1 MSESWGGARTPSAPA
16 AVSGPGALSARTDG
30 GVLNP
35 GEPEYGERQALEN
48 LRSAAP
54 VAGAG
59 GGRVSAPAAA
69 PVDPLASIVGLGA
82 PSTDPNTPVT
92 AGANAGAGPDASVL
106 GLPQS
111 PGDEKRADARALGP
125 AVQVLIAASQQGDA
139 SPSFRRLVREALYT

>member
-30 GVLNP
+30 GILNP

-48 LRSAAP
+48 LRSAATT
-54 VAGAG
+54 AG

-82 PSTDPNTPVT
+82 PSSDPTMPVT
-92 AGANAGAGPDASVL
+92 AGADAGDGPDSSIL

-111 PGDEKRADARALGP
+111 SGDEKRADARALGP
-125 AVQVLIAASQQGDA
+125 AMQALIAASQQGDA